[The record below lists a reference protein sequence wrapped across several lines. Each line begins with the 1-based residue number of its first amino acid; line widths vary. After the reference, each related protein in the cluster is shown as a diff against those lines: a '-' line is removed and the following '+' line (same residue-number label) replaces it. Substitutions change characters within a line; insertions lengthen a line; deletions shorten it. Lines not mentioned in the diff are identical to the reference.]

1 MTINERLKQITPSE
15 IRAFDAQV
23 STIPGLLNFTIG
35 EPNFDVPEFIKDAM
49 KEALDKNF
57 THYAASDGLQELRQ
71 AIANFYQRRHQLD
84 LNWQQIMVTVGAS
97 QGFMITMMALLNPG
111 DKVLIPSPY
120 FPLYGYSSILSGGDS
135 VFVDTSADGFVLTPE
150 ALDHQLQGH
159 PEIKLL
165 MLNYPNNPTG
175 ITYSKDQV
183 KGLAD
188 VLRKYPDVYVLSD
201 EIYGDLVYEGDHY
214 SMVQELPERTILLAG
229 ASKSYAMTGFRLGF
243 LHIPAD
249 LYEELFK
256 IFQTMVTCVST
267 PDQWAGVAAYN
278 DGDQAIDDMK
288 GEYNHRRKMIVDR
301 MTAMGFD
308 IPHPAGAFYVFPR
321 IPAKYG
327 DDDQAFALDL
337 AEKAK
342 VGVIPGSAFG
352 PGGQGYFRFSY
363 AAAYED
369 IAVAMDRMAAFM
381 EVLQKNK

>member
-71 AIANFYQRRHQLD
+71 AIANFYQRRHQLK

-120 FPLYGYSSILSGGDS
+120 FPLYGYSSILSGGES
-135 VFVDTSADGFVLTPE
+135 IFVDTSADNFVLTPE
-150 ALDHQLQGH
+150 ALDRQLQAH
-159 PEIKLL
+159 PEVKLL

-175 ITYSKDQV
+175 TTYTKAQV
-183 KGLAD
+183 QALAE
-188 VLRKYPDVYVLSD
+188 VLRKYPDVYILSD
-201 EIYGDLVYEGDHY
+201 EIYADLVYDGDHY
-214 SMVQELPERTILLAG
+214 SMVEELPERTILLAG

-267 PDQWAGVAAYN
+267 LDQWAGVAAYN

-369 IAVAMDRMAAFM
+369 IAVAMDRIAAFM
-381 EVLQKNK
+381 EVL

>member
-71 AIANFYQRRHQLD
+71 AVANFYQRRHQLD

-175 ITYSKDQV
+175 TTYSKDQV
-183 KGLAD
+183 KGLAE

-214 SMVQELPERTILLAG
+214 SMVEELPDRTILLAG

-288 GEYNHRRKMIVDR
+288 GEYNDRRKMIVDR

-363 AAAYED
+363 AASYED

-381 EVLQKNK
+381 EVL

>member
-175 ITYSKDQV
+175 TTYSKDQV
-183 KGLAD
+183 KGLAE

-278 DGDQAIDDMK
+278 DVDQAIDDMK
-288 GEYNHRRKMIVDR
+288 GEYNDRRKMIVDR

-369 IAVAMDRMAAFM
+369 IAVAMNRMAAFM
-381 EVLQKNK
+381 EVL

>member
-120 FPLYGYSSILSGGDS
+120 FPLYDYSSILSGGES
-135 VFVDTSADGFVLTPE
+135 IFVDTSADNFVLTPE
-150 ALDHQLQGH
+150 ALDRQLQAH
-159 PEIKLL
+159 PGVKLL

-175 ITYSKDQV
+175 TTYSKDQV
-183 KGLAD
+183 KRLAE
-188 VLRKYPDVYVLSD
+188 VLRKYPDVYILSD
-201 EIYGDLVYEGDHY
+201 EIYGDLVYDGDHY
-214 SMVQELPERTILLAG
+214 SMVEELPERTILLAG

-288 GEYNHRRKMIVDR
+288 GEYNQRRKMIVDR

-381 EVLQKNK
+381 EAL

>member
-71 AIANFYQRRHQLD
+71 AIANFYQRRHQLK

-175 ITYSKDQV
+175 TTYSKDQV
-183 KGLAD
+183 KGLAE

-214 SMVQELPERTILLAG
+214 SMVQELPERTIILAG

-288 GEYNHRRKMIVDR
+288 GEYNDRRKMIVDR

-369 IAVAMDRMAAFM
+369 IAVAMDRIAAFM
-381 EVLQKNK
+381 EVL

>member
-175 ITYSKDQV
+175 TTYSKDQV
-183 KGLAD
+183 KGLAE

-214 SMVQELPERTILLAG
+214 SMVEELPDRTILLAG

-288 GEYNHRRKMIVDR
+288 GEYNHRRNMIVDR

-369 IAVAMDRMAAFM
+369 IAVAMDRIAAFM
-381 EVLQKNK
+381 EVL

>member
-175 ITYSKDQV
+175 TTYSKDQV
-183 KGLAD
+183 KGLAE

-278 DGDQAIDDMK
+278 DGDQAIDEMK
-288 GEYNHRRKMIVDR
+288 GEYNDRRKMIVDR
-301 MTAMGFD
+301 MIAMGFD

-381 EVLQKNK
+381 EVL

>member
-175 ITYSKDQV
+175 TTYSKDQV
-183 KGLAD
+183 KGLAE
-188 VLRKYPDVYVLSD
+188 VLRKYPDVYILSD
-201 EIYGDLVYEGDHY
+201 EIYGDLVYDGDHY
-214 SMVQELPERTILLAG
+214 SMVEELPNRTILLAG

-369 IAVAMDRMAAFM
+369 IAVAMDRIAAFM
-381 EVLQKNK
+381 EVL

>member
-175 ITYSKDQV
+175 TTYSKDQV

-288 GEYNHRRKMIVDR
+288 GEYNHRKKMIVDR

-369 IAVAMDRMAAFM
+369 IAVAMDRMATFM

>member
-175 ITYSKDQV
+175 TTYSKDQV
-183 KGLAD
+183 KGLAE

-288 GEYNHRRKMIVDR
+288 GEYNDRRKMIVDR

-327 DDDQAFALDL
+327 DDDQSFALDL

-369 IAVAMDRMAAFM
+369 IAVAMNRMAAFM
-381 EVLQKNK
+381 EVL

>member
-120 FPLYGYSSILSGGDS
+120 FPLYGYSTILSGGES

-175 ITYSKDQV
+175 TTYSKDQV
-183 KGLAD
+183 KGLAE

-201 EIYGDLVYEGDHY
+201 EIYGDLVYDGDHY
-214 SMVQELPERTILLAG
+214 SMVEELPDRTILLAG

-288 GEYNHRRKMIVDR
+288 GEYNHRRNMIVDR

-381 EVLQKNK
+381 EVL

>member
-120 FPLYGYSSILSGGDS
+120 FPLYGYSSILSGGES
-135 VFVDTSADGFVLTPE
+135 IFVDTSADGFVLTPE

-175 ITYSKDQV
+175 TTYSKDQV
-183 KGLAD
+183 KGLAE

-201 EIYGDLVYEGDHY
+201 EIYGDLVYDGDHY
-214 SMVQELPERTILLAG
+214 SMVEELPDRTILLAG

-288 GEYNHRRKMIVDR
+288 GEYNDRRKMIVDR

-381 EVLQKNK
+381 EVL

>member
-120 FPLYGYSSILSGGDS
+120 FPLYGYSTILSGGNS

-175 ITYSKDQV
+175 TTYSKDQV
-183 KGLAD
+183 KGLAE

-201 EIYGDLVYEGDHY
+201 EIYGDLVYDGDHY

-278 DGDQAIDDMK
+278 DGDQAIDEMK

-381 EVLQKNK
+381 EVL

>member
-120 FPLYGYSSILSGGDS
+120 FPLYGYSSILSGGES
-135 VFVDTSADGFVLTPE
+135 IFVDTSADGFVLTPE

-175 ITYSKDQV
+175 TTYSKDQV
-183 KGLAD
+183 KGLAE

-201 EIYGDLVYEGDHY
+201 EIYGDLVYDGDYY
-214 SMVQELPERTILLAG
+214 SMVEELPDRTILLAG

-381 EVLQKNK
+381 EVL

>member
-97 QGFMITMMALLNPG
+97 QGFMITMMALLNPW

-175 ITYSKDQV
+175 TTYSKDQV
-183 KGLAD
+183 KGLAE

-278 DGDQAIDDMK
+278 DGDQAIDEMK
-288 GEYNHRRKMIVDR
+288 GEYNDRRKMIVDR

-381 EVLQKNK
+381 EVL

>member
-159 PEIKLL
+159 PEIELL

-175 ITYSKDQV
+175 TTYSKDQV
-183 KGLAD
+183 KGLAE
-188 VLRKYPDVYVLSD
+188 VLRKYPDVHVLSD

-288 GEYNHRRKMIVDR
+288 GEYNDRRKMIVDR

-327 DDDQAFALDL
+327 DDDQVFALDL

-381 EVLQKNK
+381 EVL

>member
-120 FPLYGYSSILSGGDS
+120 FPLYGYSSILSGGES
-135 VFVDTSADGFVLTPE
+135 IFVDTSADDFVLTPE
-150 ALDHQLQGH
+150 ALDRQLQAH

-175 ITYSKDQV
+175 TTYSKDQV
-183 KGLAD
+183 KGLAE
-188 VLRKYPDVYVLSD
+188 VLRKYPDIYVLSD
-201 EIYGDLVYEGDHY
+201 EIYGDLVYDDDHY
-214 SMVQELPERTILLAG
+214 SMVEELPDRTILLAG

-243 LHIPAD
+243 LHIPAG

-288 GEYNHRRKMIVDR
+288 GEYNDRRKMIVDR

-381 EVLQKNK
+381 EVL

>member
-71 AIANFYQRRHQLD
+71 AIANFYQRRHQLK

-120 FPLYGYSSILSGGDS
+120 FPLYGYSTILSGGDS

-175 ITYSKDQV
+175 TTYSKDQV
-183 KGLAD
+183 KGLAE

-214 SMVQELPERTILLAG
+214 SMVDELPDRTILLAG

-243 LHIPAD
+243 LHIPPD

-288 GEYNHRRKMIVDR
+288 GEYNHRRKMIMDR

-381 EVLQKNK
+381 EVL

>member
-175 ITYSKDQV
+175 TTYSKDQV
-183 KGLAD
+183 KGLAE

-288 GEYNHRRKMIVDR
+288 GEYNDRRKMIVNR

-363 AAAYED
+363 ATSYED

-381 EVLQKNK
+381 EVL

>member
-23 STIPGLLNFTIG
+23 STISGLLNFTIG

-71 AIANFYQRRHQLD
+71 AIANFYHRRHQLK

-120 FPLYGYSSILSGGDS
+120 FPLYSYSSILSGGES
-135 VFVDTSADGFVLTPE
+135 IFVDTSADDFVLTPE
-150 ALDHQLQGH
+150 ALDRELQAH
-159 PEIKLL
+159 PEVKLL

-175 ITYSKDQV
+175 TTYTKAQV
-183 KGLAD
+183 QALAE
-188 VLRKYPDVYVLSD
+188 VLRKYPDVYILSD
-201 EIYGDLVYEGDHY
+201 EIYGDLVYDGDHY
-214 SMVQELPERTILLAG
+214 SMVEELPNRTILLAG

-267 PDQWAGVAAYN
+267 LDQWAGVAAYN

-369 IAVAMDRMAAFM
+369 IAVAMDRIAAFM
-381 EVLQKNK
+381 EVL

>member
-175 ITYSKDQV
+175 TTYSKDQV
-183 KGLAD
+183 KGLAE

-201 EIYGDLVYEGDHY
+201 EIYGDLVYDGDHY
-214 SMVQELPERTILLAG
+214 SMVEELPDRTILLAG

-288 GEYNHRRKMIVDR
+288 GEYNHRRKMIMDR

-381 EVLQKNK
+381 EVL

>member
-288 GEYNHRRKMIVDR
+288 GEYNDRRKMIVDR

>member
-71 AIANFYQRRHQLD
+71 AIANFYQRRHQLK

-175 ITYSKDQV
+175 TTYSKDQV
-183 KGLAD
+183 KGLAE

-201 EIYGDLVYEGDHY
+201 EIYGDLVYDGDHY
-214 SMVQELPERTILLAG
+214 SMVEELPDRTILLAG

-243 LHIPAD
+243 LHIPDD

-381 EVLQKNK
+381 EVL

>member
-175 ITYSKDQV
+175 TTYSKDQV
-183 KGLAD
+183 KGLAE

-214 SMVQELPERTILLAG
+214 SMVEELPDRTILLAG

-288 GEYNHRRKMIVDR
+288 GEYNDRRKMIVNR

-381 EVLQKNK
+381 EVL